1 MFRCPRGGSAYDV
14 PSEGGS
20 GRGPA
25 ATLRRFGRVTPMP
38 LVRLLVCAGLLGV
51 LVIAGWASCRARQR
65 DLMFATAGLVVASL
79 SLVWLMFHHP
89 IDLPRTAAPA
99 TAVAAPPRL

>member
-1 MFRCPRGGSAYDV
+1 MFQHPRQGSAYDV
-14 PSEGGS
+14 LPK
-20 GRGPA
+20 GRSVRGLA
-25 ATLRRFGRVTPMP
+25 ATPRSSGGMTPMP

-51 LVIAGWASCRARQR
+51 LAIAGWASCRARQR

-89 IDLPRTAAPA
+89 VDLSRTAAPA